1 MTDAEFNRQRLAIRR
16 VLRMTDR
23 FLAKEQQSLLVTDG
37 KGLMTWGE
45 IRRHLTAAINSDVLR
60 KPRRNKSR

>member
-23 FLAKEQQSLLVTDG
+23 FLAKEKQSLLVTDG
-37 KGLMTWGE
+37 RGLMTWAE
-45 IRRHLTAAINSDVLR
+45 IRRHVRAAIDSDLLSAPKR
-60 KPRRNKSR
+60 TRQ